1 MTVVPTEEKE
11 EEENKMRVLRKKAKV
26 LKLKPFRY
34 KDLQEKFADILDEL
48 PTVERFHPDV
58 HTYVSSILHTPPN
71 GQKEV
76 NIDVPPKYS
85 LVSDGI
91 EEPEPS
97 AESINKE
104 KNSYESV
111 MGSYRDFC
119 SQCKT
124 FGCTFRE

>member
-58 HTYVSSILHTPPN
+58 HTYVRSILHTPPN

-76 NIDVPPKYS
+76 NIDVPPQYIS
-85 LVSDGI
+85 VSNGI
-91 EEPEPS
+91 EERS
-97 AESINKE
+97 AESTNKE
-104 KNSYESV
+104 KSSYESV
-111 MGSYRDFC
+111 MESYRDFC

-124 FGCTFRE
+124 FDCTFRE

>member
-1 MTVVPTEEKE
+1 MVPTEEKD
-11 EEENKMRVLRKKAKV
+11 EEENKMKVLRKKAKV
-26 LKLKPFRY
+26 LKLKPFQY
-34 KDLQEKFADILDEL
+34 KVLQEKFADILDEL

-58 HTYVSSILHTPPN
+58 HTYVSSILHAPPN

-76 NIDVPPKYS
+76 NIDVPPQYIS
-85 LVSDGI
+85 VSDGM
-91 EEPEPS
+91 EEPS

-111 MGSYRDFC
+111 MESYRDFC

-124 FGCTFRE
+124 FDCAFRE